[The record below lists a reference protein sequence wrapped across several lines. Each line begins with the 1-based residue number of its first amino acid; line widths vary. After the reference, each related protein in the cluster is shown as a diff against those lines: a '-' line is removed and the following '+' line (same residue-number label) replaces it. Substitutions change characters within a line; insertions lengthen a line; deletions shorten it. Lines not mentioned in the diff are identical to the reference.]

1 MSTNH
6 KTLNNSDNHTS
17 TKVTIKLFL
26 DGFRK
31 YCRLFNMNSK
41 KNSLKKKRNR
51 LDYHVIQIKKI
62 TRIYFVK
69 LVLNTVVVCI

>member
-26 DGFRK
+26 DGFWK

-41 KNSLKKKRNR
+41 KNSLKKKKE
-51 LDYHVIQIKKI
+51 IGWI
-62 TRIYFVK
+62 TM
-69 LVLNTVVVCI
+69 

>member
-51 LDYHVIQIKKI
+51 LDYHVIQIKKLRVFI
-62 TRIYFVK
+62 LSNWY
-69 LVLNTVVVCI
+69 

>member
-6 KTLNNSDNHTS
+6 KTLNSSDNHTS

-51 LDYHVIQIKKI
+51 LDYHVIQIKKVRVFI
-62 TRIYFVK
+62 LSNWY
-69 LVLNTVVVCI
+69 

>member
-51 LDYHVIQIKKI
+51 LDYHVIQIKKVRVFI
-62 TRIYFVK
+62 LSNWY
-69 LVLNTVVVCI
+69 

>member
-26 DGFRK
+26 DGFG
-31 YCRLFNMNSK
+31 
-41 KNSLKKKRNR
+41 
-51 LDYHVIQIKKI
+51 
-62 TRIYFVK
+62 
-69 LVLNTVVVCI
+69 NTVDYLT